1 MYLGFFGR
9 LIFFCLSNLAF
20 VLAGTIW
27 SMLFIVSSVLVQN
40 EPHGDTLVFEELS
53 HISFASFIYLS
64 FWLLSWEVLG
74 AFLFNMRIV

>member
-1 MYLGFFGR
+1 MYLGFFFWR

-20 VLAGTIW
+20 VLAGTI
-27 SMLFIVSSVLVQN
+27 LEHIVSSVLVQN

-74 AFLFNMRIV
+74 AFLLNMRIV